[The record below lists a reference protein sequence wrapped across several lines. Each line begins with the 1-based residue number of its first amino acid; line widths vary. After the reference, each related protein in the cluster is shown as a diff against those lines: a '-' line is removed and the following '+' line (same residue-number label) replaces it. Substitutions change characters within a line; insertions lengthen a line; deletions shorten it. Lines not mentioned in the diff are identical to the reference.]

1 MNELFFRRS
10 ALAISCGIIA
20 IVAGS
25 AFCAETNETPEA
37 LVAQIQRA
45 DYEGDRAKLKSLH
58 ETLAASDQNEKVA
71 ARLQYWRGFAMWR
84 RAING
89 FNDSVDPKE
98 LEQDLN
104 QALDD
109 FKAALSKQ
117 SDFVDAKIAIVS
129 CLGNLA
135 FINRT
140 DQARTKD
147 LIGQSFAAVNE
158 IKAAA
163 PDNPRFLWVMGPILW
178 NIPADRGGGQD
189 QAIANYDKGLEFT
202 LKDKMKSADPLEPSW
217 GEAELLMSRAWSY
230 LNRAKPDLDKA
241 ERDARAAL
249 ALVPYWHYVRDI
261 LLAQIVAEKAKISA
275 H

>member
-1 MNELFFRRS
+1 MNSLFLRRS
-10 ALAISCGIIA
+10 ALSFFCSIIA
-20 IVAGS
+20 VICGS
-25 AFCAETNETPEA
+25 LRAETNETPA
-37 LVAQIQRA
+37 SLVAQIQRA

-58 ETLAASDQNEKVA
+58 DTLTASDPNEKVA

-109 FKAALSKQ
+109 FKAALAKQ
-117 SDFVDAKIAIVS
+117 PDFVDAKIAIVS

-135 FINRT
+135 FINKT
-140 DQARTKD
+140 DQERTKE
-147 LIGQSFAAVNE
+147 LIGQSFAAVSE

-163 PDNPRFLWVMGPILW
+163 PDNPRFFWVMGPILW
-178 NIPADRGGGQD
+178 NTPADRGGGQD
-189 QAIANYDKGLEFT
+189 KAIANYDKGLEFT
-202 LKDKMKSADPLEPSW
+202 LKDKMKSADPLDPSW

-241 ERDARAAL
+241 EVDARAAL

-261 LLAQIVAEKAKISA
+261 LLAQIVAQKAKISA